1 MPAMNATQR
10 RRAEALRARIEEG
23 PFDPLAFREAL
34 LAEAPDVRDAWV
46 DVVLGLE
53 GIPDDGPA
61 LPRQGVP
68 YLPCSVD
75 TLLRTVDLARIG
87 ASDVFV
93 DVGSGVGRAASLVN
107 LLTGA
112 EAIGI
117 EIQATLHARARA
129 VAARLRLYRVFYVE
143 GDAATLID
151 TLSTGTVFFL
161 YCPFGGER
169 LTTVLSGL
177 EALARARPLRLA
189 CVDLPIPP
197 SPWLK
202 GETIDSGD
210 LVVRWSAK
218 GSG

>member
-1 MPAMNATQR
+1 MDASQR
-10 RRAEALRARIEEG
+10 QRAETMHARLREG
-23 PFDPLAFREAL
+23 PLDPAAFRKAL
-34 LAEAPDVRDAWV
+34 LAEPSDIRDEWV
-46 DVVLGLE
+46 NVVLGFE
-53 GIPDDGPA
+53 DIPDDGPE

-68 YLPCSVD
+68 YLPSSVD
-75 TLLRTVDLARIG
+75 ALLRTVDLARID

-93 DVGSGVGRAASLVN
+93 DVGSGAGRATSLVN

-117 EIQATLHARARA
+117 EIQPALAAKARA

-169 LTTVLSGL
+169 LRVVLSGL
-177 EALARARPLRLA
+177 EALAKALPLRVA
-189 CVDLPIPP
+189 CVDLPLPP
-197 SPWLK
+197 CPWLG
-202 GETIDSGD
+202 GETIEAGD
-210 LVVRWSAK
+210 LVVRWSAPRA
-218 GSG
+218 